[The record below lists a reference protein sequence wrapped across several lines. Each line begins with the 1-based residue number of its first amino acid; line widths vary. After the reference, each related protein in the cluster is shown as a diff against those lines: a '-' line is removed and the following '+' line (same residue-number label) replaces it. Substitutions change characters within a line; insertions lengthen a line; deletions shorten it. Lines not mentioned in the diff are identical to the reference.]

1 LVTKNKCIT
10 IHGNMNVKF
19 RLHVARAS
27 DS

>member
-1 LVTKNKCIT
+1 
-10 IHGNMNVKF
+10 MNVKF